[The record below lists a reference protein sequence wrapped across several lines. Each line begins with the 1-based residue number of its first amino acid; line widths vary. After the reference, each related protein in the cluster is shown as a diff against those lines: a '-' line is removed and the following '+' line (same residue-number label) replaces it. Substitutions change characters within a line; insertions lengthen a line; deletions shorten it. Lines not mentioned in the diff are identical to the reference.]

1 MLIGALSTSL
11 LQYHLTRLFPHLKFS
26 KYAYC
31 CTFDNIA
38 KKVNTSGADC
48 DMNQLK
54 RIERMFL
61 ELGVENDEISDT
73 IKLIQELGTSTSH
86 PTAMIDV
93 EGNQYTGTPNYEE
106 IQQIIEHVDLSNEFK
121 DAATVLLNIL
131 RQIVPSGTTLLY
143 SKP

>member
-1 MLIGALSTSL
+1 
-11 LQYHLTRLFPHLKFS
+11 
-26 KYAYC
+26 
-31 CTFDNIA
+31 
-38 KKVNTSGADC
+38 
-48 DMNQLK
+48 MNQLK

-93 EGNQYTGTPNYEE
+93 EGNQYTPNYEE
-106 IQQIIEHVDLSNEFK
+106 IQQIIEHVDLSDEFK
-121 DAATVLLNIL
+121 DATTVLLNIL